1 MQSFISDRLPKER
14 GFKYFSDFIPL
25 VIRGKVEKS
34 YIGFSAYLSLNL
46 LHTYIIG
53 GEQSTVF
60 LKTRTVVEFRCRS
73 DDRNQLLFKILSVA
87 VADFLQ
93 AKHFFFLPHLR
104 RDQTVLLF
112 QFFENTGAG
121 IEIITIVNLL
131 SPFIDS

>member
-14 GFKYFSDFIPL
+14 GFEYFSDFIPL

-34 YIGFSAYLSLNL
+34 HIGFSAYLSLNL

-93 AKHFFFLPHLR
+93 AKHFFFFPHLR

>member
-1 MQSFISDRLPKER
+1 MQGFISDSLPEKGSLER
-14 GFKYFSDFIPL
+14 ITHLLTFIIGSKIDQSVIGLSIHFPL
-25 VIRGKVEKS
+25 DL
-34 YIGFSAYLSLNL
+34 F
-46 LHTYIIG
+46 HTYIIG

-60 LKTRTVVEFRCRS
+60 LKARTVIEFRCRS